1 MGWCDPPPFEKILDP
16 FMLLLTYPATSDPSF
31 FTRSF
36 KYPLRKSFLH
46 INWNRQCHVFSYLCY
61 KYHPPVLNI
70 WNMPVQLKIK
80 CNPNSG
86 FNFVFKWKMLCC
98 VCYLSFFAFYV
109 LFVYL
114 YHTNQCH
121 YCNIFLKNLVSW
133 KGISYNTFIS
143 HMTELKQ
150 SNENH
155 MSDPLA
161 YSLHNCLC
169 SEYVTGSNI

>member
-1 MGWCDPPPFEKILDP
+1 MTPLPLKKILDP
-16 FMLLLTYPATSDPSF
+16 LMLLLTYPATSDPLF

-36 KYPLRKSFLH
+36 KYPLRKSIPH

-61 KYHPPVLNI
+61 KYHPPPPVLNI

-109 LFVYL
+109 LFVI
-114 YHTNQCH
+114 C
-121 YCNIFLKNLVSW
+121 IIPISVIIVIFFLKKTLYPEKVLVT
-133 KGISYNTFIS
+133 I
-143 HMTELKQ
+143 H
-150 SNENH
+150 
-155 MSDPLA
+155 
-161 YSLHNCLC
+161 SLVIWQN
-169 SEYVTGSNI
+169 